1 MKAAPLTDR
10 PAKGLMKQ
18 TDVQNFY
25 HLQMPRWL
33 FSDDKYTVL
42 SLEAKVAYMFLLN
55 RFQLSKL
62 NGWVNEQGEV
72 FIIYTRKSLAKEM
85 RVSYRKIIESMQ
97 ELTKAGLI
105 WEKRCGR
112 GAANQIYLIQVD
124 HETENRDHQ
133 SVPFVEPG
141 HESAAGR
148 SAGTA
153 PQKPDESE
161 PAPSRNAGT
170 APQEMPDSHLQ
181 KCGDSTSRDATAALQ
196 EVPDAHPS
204 KIEKRDTDGIYIDVS
219 QSVCGKAPPGKT
231 FDRRTDDEQEEL
243 DEILDAC
250 SLWIFSKEVAVVFE
264 NAIERLYFAP
274 QFTIGGVTLPQK
286 RVRAR
291 LRLLDAVILQ
301 TVESKMHSNLDAS
314 IKNSTAYTMSV
325 IFNAISESE
334 SDLMI
339 DPYLNSLRQTPPL
352 RKSGE
357 GG

>member
-1 MKAAPLTDR
+1 MKAVPLTDR

-33 FSDDKYTVL
+33 FSDDKYTAL

-97 ELTKAGLI
+97 ALARAGLI

-133 SVPFVEPG
+133 SVPFVEPD
-141 HESAAGR
+141 HESVSGR
-148 SAGTA
+148 SAETT
-153 PQKPDESE
+153 PQDQAE
-161 PAPSRNAGT
+161 PAEG
-170 APQEMPDSHLQ
+170 HL
-181 KCGDSTSRDATAALQ
+181 RDTEAALQ
-196 EVPDAHPS
+196 EVPDGHIQKCGIDTSRDAAGAHPEVPNAHPS
-204 KIEKRDTDGIYIDVS
+204 YIEKRNIDRIDTDVS
-219 QSVCGKAPPGKT
+219 QSVYGEAPPRNP
-231 FDRRTDDEQEEL
+231 FDRRTNDEQEEL
-243 DEILDAC
+243 DDILDDC
-250 SLWIFSKEVAVVFE
+250 SLWIFSKEVAMVFE

-274 QFTIGGVTLPQK
+274 QFTIGGVTLPQN
-286 RVRAR
+286 RVRAK

-301 TVESKMHSNLDAS
+301 TVEGKLHSNLDAN

-325 IFNAISESE
+325 ILNTIAESE
-334 SDLMI
+334 SDVMI

-352 RKSGE
+352 QKTGE